1 MLNGFAFC
9 KMHFDQEQP
18 VDFVYLD
25 VNSAFETLTGLKNV
39 VGKKVSE
46 VIPGIRE
53 SDPELF
59 EIYGRVALTGIPE
72 RFETYLEALEMWFSI
87 SVYSPEKESFV
98 AVFDVITDRKRAE
111 EEIRQLNESLEQ
123 RVIERTA
130 QLNQAKDRIEA
141 ILNNSSDVIILCR
154 TDSLIDQV
162 NPAFDKIFE
171 SSSDEVIWQPLAALV
186 SPQNI
191 ADLEYAFQMVV
202 ETWQPKRL
210 EVTVYF
216 NQRAIFDADMVLSP
230 IVERRDRLLGVVCS
244 LRDITAQKQMEDQLR
259 QMLNRE
265 IELSEL
271 KSRFVSMAAHD
282 LRNPLAVIQSA
293 ISLLHQY
300 SDQLTLEQKQARYD
314 RIQTSIKVM
323 VDMLDD
329 ILTIGQAEAGK
340 LKFDPAPLDLIAF
353 CQNITEE
360 MRQIT
365 GSIRQIGFSSQGNCG
380 MVYMDARLLWH
391 IFDNLLSNAFKYS
404 PEESAVKFTV
414 DCEQDQIIFRI
425 QDEGIGIPQADQA
438 RLFEAFHRAS
448 NVKQVPGTGLG
459 LTIVKLFVELHGGTL
474 SFDSAEG
481 QGAEFTVTLPLIDP
495 PNTSG

>member
-1 MLNGFAFC
+1 
-9 KMHFDQEQP
+9 
-18 VDFVYLD
+18 
-25 VNSAFETLTGLKNV
+25 
-39 VGKKVSE
+39 
-46 VIPGIRE
+46 
-53 SDPELF
+53 
-59 EIYGRVALTGIPE
+59 
-72 RFETYLEALEMWFSI
+72 
-87 SVYSPEKESFV
+87 
-98 AVFDVITDRKRAE
+98 
-111 EEIRQLNESLEQ
+111 
-123 RVIERTA
+123 
-130 QLNQAKDRIEA
+130 
-141 ILNNSSDVIILCR
+141 
-154 TDSLIDQV
+154 
-162 NPAFDKIFE
+162 
-171 SSSDEVIWQPLAALV
+171 
-186 SPQNI
+186 
-191 ADLEYAFQMVV
+191 
-202 ETWQPKRL
+202 
-210 EVTVYF
+210 
-216 NQRAIFDADMVLSP
+216 
-230 IVERRDRLLGVVCS
+230 
-244 LRDITAQKQMEDQLR
+244 
-259 QMLNRE
+259 MLNRE